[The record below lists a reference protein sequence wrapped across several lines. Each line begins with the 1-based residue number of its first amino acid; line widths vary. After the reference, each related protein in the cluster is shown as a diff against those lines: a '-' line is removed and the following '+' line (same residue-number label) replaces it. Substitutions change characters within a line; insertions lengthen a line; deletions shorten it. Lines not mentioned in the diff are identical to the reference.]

1 MWLQKVKVRQF
12 KSVHLNRV
20 ALAWVCHD
28 RACLGKQNIGMQQK
42 YLHLQEVTILQNE
55 CKAMA
60 SIKHYQPL
68 STNML
73 DIIIIM
79 GVIIVIII
87 IVYNCVTQLTLY
99 TLDKLS
105 SPLFCCLC
113 VCVLGID
120 NTCQIS
126 TFSNIYRHTS
136 PLLTLYHLIPSST
149 NLY

>member
-28 RACLGKQNIGMQQK
+28 RACLGKQNIWMQQK
-42 YLHLQEVTILQNE
+42 YLHLQEVAILQNE

-87 IVYNCVTQLTLY
+87 IVYNCVTQLKLY

-113 VCVLGID
+113 VCVCQASITPD
-120 NTCQIS
+120 QIS
-126 TFSNIYRHTS
+126 TFPIYTGIQA
-136 PLLTLYHLIPSST
+136 LCFTCT
-149 NLY
+149 T